1 MEYVSNSQ
9 FSDSEFSKWKIEVN
23 NAAHI
28 HSLFLCMHLFIGERE
43 QANLNARP

>member
-23 NAAHI
+23 NAGNYCT
-28 HSLFLCMHLFIGERE
+28 HSLIVFVY
-43 QANLNARP
+43 ASVYW

>member
-23 NAAHI
+23 NAAAHI
-28 HSLFLCMHLFIGERE
+28 HSLFLYMHLFIGERE
-43 QANLNARP
+43 PT